1 MQERALYPVCPH
13 RNVSEAFECF
23 LGPDSRHLDR
33 FLEDQRTSRA
43 GRALDLVRARGRR
56 AYAGTARALRV
67 AGLVIPKAITDLNL
81 ILTLA
86 WISAWI
92 SATWA
97 FATLAW
103 ASQIV
108 LRHGRVWL
116 PRGWRRG
123 SAVAAALGRKA
134 ARLRRRIE
142 ERYSANPQRQLI

>member
-1 MQERALYPVCPH
+1 MEERALYPVCPH

-33 FLEDQRTSRA
+33 FLEAQRRNRA
-43 GRALDLVRARGRR
+43 GRALDLVRARSRR
-56 AYAGTARALRV
+56 AYAGTARVLHAV
-67 AGLVIPKAITDLNL
+67 ALVIPKAIADLNL
-81 ILTLA
+81 ILTLG

-92 SATWA
+92 SASWG
-97 FATLAW
+97 FATLAL
-103 ASQIV
+103 ASKIL
-108 LRHGRVWL
+108 LRHARVWL